1 MSVLKKEYRTKFK
14 DDIMEYLRTNKDVR
28 FCASDVFEYMSGNG
42 VTINLTTVYRNLDK
56 MTENGILLK
65 SKNPTDECCY
75 YQYTEPN
82 SHCKEHLH
90 VQCKMCGKIIHL
102 EGTFMKEFNDYIV
115 SEHGFALDFKD
126 SMIIGIC
133 KDCK

>member
-1 MSVLKKEYRTKFK
+1 MKKEYRTKYK
-14 DDIMEYLRTNKDVR
+14 DDIMEYLRQNRDMR
-28 FCASDVFEYMSGNG
+28 FCASDVFDYMNGKG

-65 SKNPTDECCY
+65 SKNPADESCF
-75 YQYTEPN
+75 YQYTEPD

-90 VQCKMCGKIIHL
+90 IQCKKCGKIIHL
-102 EGTFMKEFNDYIV
+102 EGSFMKDFSDYV
-115 SEHGFALDFKD
+115 QAAHGFILDYRD

-133 KDCK
+133 EACK